1 MLPDLALREE
11 ITRTHDGGKVPGFAH
26 ALAPA
31 LEEKV
36 IAEHQPPTD
45 YTHKKFVEEDVK
57 CDVQRR
63 VGSPS
68 AEAKVEN
75 GQLFGV
81 PAEAPSSKAPTQP
94 PYVRMGN
101 NDTDAE
107 EQKAQRARHL
117 LRKHPNVKLGQSP
130 RTVPTQKPKYDAD
143 SFEDPL
149 CDEFWED
156 IWDACAVHN
165 VGVYRF
171 LESEALAN

>member
-1 MLPDLALREE
+1 VLPDTVLQKES
-11 ITRTHDGGKVPGFAH
+11 THDRGKAPGFARS
-26 ALAPA
+26 LTPT

-36 IAEHQPPTD
+36 IAEHQPPTE
-45 YTHKKFVEEDVK
+45 YTHKMFIEEDVESF
-57 CDVQRR
+57 VQRKG
-63 VGSPS
+63 VSPLV
-68 AEAKVEN
+68 EVIVEN

-81 PAEAPSSKAPTQP
+81 PADESLPSKTSTQP

-101 NDTDAE
+101 NDTDVE

-117 LRKHPNVKLGQSP
+117 LRKHPNVKLGQLP
-130 RTVPTQKPKYDAD
+130 RTVPTHKPKYDAD

-156 IWDACAVHN
+156 IWAACAVHN

-171 LESEALAN
+171 LELEAITN